1 MKRNNEEQ
9 QNQIAYFKWVRSQND
24 PRFKWIHASMNGVP
38 ATGPASAGIR
48 KASGQTKGIADIFIP
63 VPVGPWHGCWIELK
77 ATHGSVSKE
86 QKEFLADM
94 ASAGFRA
101 HLAYGWDEARE
112 ITLAYLNYRE
122 ASTGA
127 KAVY

>member
-9 QNQIAYFKWVRSQND
+9 QNQIAYFKWVRQQTD

-38 ATGPASAGIR
+38 ATGPASAGLR

-77 ATHGSVSKE
+77 ATKGSVTAE
-86 QKEFLADM
+86 QEEFLLDM
-94 ASAGFRA
+94 SAMGYRV
-101 HLAYGWDEARE
+101 HVAYSRDEARE
-112 ITLAYLNYRE
+112 ITLAYLNYTE
-122 ASTGA
+122 ASTRV
-127 KAVY
+127 KAVW